1 MRYEAEQLLQH
12 IKSPADLKL
21 LDPDKLRQ
29 LAREIRRRIISCVS
43 ETGGHL
49 APNLGVV
56 ELTLGIHH
64 VFDSP
69 RDKIIWDVGHQSYTH
84 KMISGRA
91 GEFTTLRQ
99 GGGLSGFPK
108 RSESLHDVYETGHS
122 STSVSAALGFALA
135 GELTGN
141 AGSVVAVIGDGAL
154 TGGVAYE
161 GLNNAGDMGVDLT
174 VVLNDNSMS
183 ISPNVGAMSRYLS
196 RLRSDPSYHRIKD
209 DIQYLLD
216 RFPGVGRSVTDS
228 IRRVKGGLKYLL
240 IPGIIF
246 EELGFTYLGPV
257 DGHDI
262 EALIDV
268 LEQARKIGGPVLV
281 HAVTVKGKGY
291 EPAERRPER
300 FHGVGSF
307 DVSTG
312 NGMKSSSTPTYTEV
326 FSEAMVS
333 LAERDERVVAITAAM
348 PEGTGLDRFGKRFPE
363 RFFDVGIAE
372 QSAVLLAAGL
382 AAGGVRPVVAVY
394 STFLQRAYD
403 QVVHDVAHQKLPVVL
418 ALDRAGIVG
427 ADGDT
432 HQGAFDI
439 AFLRHVPNMV
449 VMAPRDENELR
460 HMLATAVSG
469 VEGPVAIRYPRGA
482 GWSVPLDP
490 ELETLP
496 VGRGELMA
504 AGGDASIVA
513 LGHPVHEAL
522 HAREILR
529 EEGVEVAVMNARYAK
544 PLDRDMILQLAR
556 NTPLLITVEEGA
568 LQGGFGSA
576 VLELLAD
583 ELSPSEM
590 PACHRIGFP
599 DEFIPHGDQRVQRK
613 QYGLDAESIA
623 EKVRLLLSDRSLH
636 VG

>member
-1 MRYEAEQLLQH
+1 MRHEADELLPH
-12 IKSPADLKL
+12 IKSPADVKL
-21 LDPDKLRQ
+21 LDLPKLEQ
-29 LAREIRRRIISCVS
+29 LAGEIRRRIISTVS

-69 RDKIIWDVGHQSYTH
+69 KDKVVWDVGHQSYTH
-84 KMISGRA
+84 KMISGRLDD
-91 GEFTTLRQ
+91 FMTLRQ
-99 GGGLSGFPK
+99 GGGMSGFPK
-108 RSESLHDVYETGHS
+108 RAESVHDVFETGHS
-122 STSVSAALGFALA
+122 STSVAAALGFALA
-135 GELTGN
+135 GEIQGDEQE
-141 AGSVVAVIGDGAL
+141 VVAVIGDGAL
-154 TGGVAYE
+154 TGGLAYE
-161 GLNNAGDMGVDLT
+161 GLNNAGDMGANLT
-174 VVLNDNSMS
+174 VILNDNSMS
-183 ISPNVGAMSRYLS
+183 ISANVGGMARYLT

-209 DIQYLLD
+209 DIQYVLD
-216 RFPGVGRSVTDS
+216 RFPSVGRSVAGS

-240 IPGIIF
+240 IPGILF

-262 EALIDV
+262 EAVIDI
-268 LEQARKIGGPVLV
+268 LEKARQIKGPVMV

-312 NGMKSSSTPTYTEV
+312 NGKKSSSVTYTKV
-326 FSEAMVS
+326 FADTMVR

-348 PEGTGLDRFGKRFPE
+348 PEGTGLDQFAERFPE

-372 QSAVLLAAGL
+372 QSAVTIAAGL
-382 AAGGVRPVVAVY
+382 AAGGLRPVVAVY

-427 ADGDT
+427 ADGET

-449 VMAPRDENELR
+449 IMAPRDENELR
-460 HMLATAVSG
+460 HMLATSIAYEG
-469 VEGPVAIRYPRGA
+469 GPVAVRYPRGA
-482 GWSVPLDP
+482 GRDVSLDP
-490 ELETLP
+490 ELKTLP
-496 VGRGELMA
+496 LGTGELLA
-504 AGGDASIVA
+504 DGGDVAIVA
-513 LGHPVHEAL
+513 LGHPVHDAL
-522 HAREILR
+522 SARDILR
-529 EEGVEVAVMNARYAK
+529 EAGVEAAVMDARYAK
-544 PLDRDMILQLAR
+544 PLDARMILQLAR
-556 NTPLLITVEEGA
+556 RTRLMITVEEGTV
-568 LQGGFGSA
+568 QGGFGSA
-576 VLELLAD
+576 VLERLAG
-583 ELSPSEM
+583 EMGSSEM
-590 PACHRIGFP
+590 PRFHMMGLP
-599 DEFIPHGDQRVQRK
+599 DRFIPHGDQGAQRV
-613 QYGLDAESIA
+613 QYGLDGEGIA
-623 EKVRLLLSDRSLH
+623 AKIRILLKDRSLH

>member
-1 MRYEAEQLLQH
+1 MRHEADELLPH
-12 IKSPADLKL
+12 IKSPADVKL
-21 LDPDKLRQ
+21 LDLDKLQQ
-29 LAREIRRRIISCVS
+29 LAGEIRRRIISTVS

-84 KMISGRA
+84 KMISGRLD
-91 GEFTTLRQ
+91 EFCTLRQ

-108 RSESLHDVYETGHS
+108 RSESAHDVFETGHS
-122 STSVSAALGFALA
+122 STSVAAALGFALA
-135 GELTGN
+135 GERTGDERD
-141 AGSVVAVIGDGAL
+141 VVAVIGDGAL
-154 TGGVAYE
+154 TGGLAYE
-161 GLNNAGDMGVDLT
+161 GLNNAGDMGVNLT

-183 ISPNVGAMSRYLS
+183 ISANVGAMSRYLT

-209 DIQYLLD
+209 DIHHVLD
-216 RFPGVGRSVTDS
+216 RFPGVGRSVAGS

-240 IPGIIF
+240 LPGIIF

-257 DGHDI
+257 DGHDLEAVI
-262 EALIDV
+262 EV
-268 LEQARKIGGPVLV
+268 LEKARGIRGPVMV

-291 EPAERRPER
+291 EPAERKPER

-307 DVSTG
+307 DVDTG
-312 NGMKSSSTPTYTEV
+312 DGNKSSSATYTDV
-326 FSEAMVS
+326 FADTVVH

-348 PEGTGLDRFGKRFPE
+348 PEGTGLDGFARRFPE

-372 QSAVLLAAGL
+372 QSAVTIAAGL
-382 AAGGVRPVVAVY
+382 AAGGLRPVVAVY

-449 VMAPRDENELR
+449 VMAPRDENQLR
-460 HMLATAVSG
+460 HMLATAVSHDG
-469 VEGPVAIRYPRGA
+469 GPVAVRYPRGS
-482 GWSVPLDP
+482 GRNVPLDS
-490 ELETLP
+490 ELQILP
-496 VGRGELMA
+496 LGRGELLG
-504 AGGDASIVA
+504 AGGDAAIVA
-513 LGHPVHEAL
+513 LGHPVHDAL
-522 HAREILR
+522 KAREILR
-529 EEGVEVAVMNARYAK
+529 EAGVEAAVMDARYAK
-544 PLDRDMILQLAR
+544 PLDRRMILQLAR
-556 NTPLLITVEEGA
+556 NTPLLVTVEEGTV
-568 LQGGFGSA
+568 QGGFGSA

-583 ELSPSEM
+583 ELVPAEM
-590 PACHRIGFP
+590 PRVHMIGLP
-599 DEFIPHGDQRVQRK
+599 DQFIPHGDQGVQRSE
-613 QYGLDAESIA
+613 YGLDAEGIA
-623 EKVRLLLSDRSLH
+623 AKVQLLLEDRSLH